1 LNFPNQGVDSS
12 LAVTSL
18 VRKTVNTALAIVAG
32 LFSLPSFIFG
42 CYFIWCSI
50 RIRTCDVYYVEY
62 PYLLTAC
69 VLVGIGLLSVSCA
82 VYGIRRRSFYGAIFI
97 IPLVLG
103 FAMLVYIPDGTPH
116 VQRSMMDDT
125 NYLSGIHS
133 FFGVWYESHQRFP
146 KDEAEFKDALKQGP
160 AAWQFRLTSP
170 PLESDYAK
178 DGIRLQYEIVVIR
191 GATGPKLDALSER
204 PGVIYYCLS
213 ADNQQFWVTMTG
225 LHQDVSPKATLKTLA
240 DRPSDEPWLITASGK
255 DYAFPKR

>member
-1 LNFPNQGVDSS
+1 M
-12 LAVTSL
+12 TSL
-18 VRKTVNTALAIVAG
+18 VRKTVNTAFGTVAG
-32 LFSLPSFIFG
+32 LFSLPPLIFG

-50 RIRTCDVYYVEY
+50 RIHTGDVYYVEY

-69 VLVGIGLLSVSCA
+69 VLLGVGLVSVSCA
-82 VYGIRRRSFYGAIFI
+82 IYGIRRRSFYGVIFI

-125 NYLSGIHS
+125 NYLSAIHS

-160 AAWQFRLTSP
+160 AAWQFRVTSP

-178 DGIRLQYEIVVIR
+178 DGKRLQYEIVVIA
-191 GATGPKLDALSER
+191 GATGPKLDAPSAR
-204 PGVIYYCLS
+204 PGVIYYCIS

>member
-1 LNFPNQGVDSS
+1 M
-12 LAVTSL
+12 AVTSL
-18 VRKTVNTALAIVAG
+18 VRKTVTIPLAIVAG
-32 LFSLPSFIFG
+32 VFSLPSIIFG
-42 CYFIWCSI
+42 LYFIWCSL
-50 RIRTCDVYYVEY
+50 RIHTSDVYYVEY

-69 VLVGIGLLSVSCA
+69 VLMGIGLLGVSCA
-82 VYGIRRRSFYGAIFI
+82 VYGIRRRSFYGVFFV

-125 NYLSGIHS
+125 NYLSAIRS

-160 AAWQFRLTSP
+160 AAWQFRVSSP

-178 DGIRLQYEIVVIR
+178 DGGRLQYEIVVIG
-191 GATGPKLDALSER
+191 GATGPKLDALTER
-204 PGVIYYCLS
+204 PGVIYYCVS

-225 LHQDVSPKATLKTLA
+225 LYQDVSRKATLKTVA
-240 DRPSDEPWLITASGK
+240 DRPSDQPWLITASGK
-255 DYAFPKR
+255 DYSSHKR